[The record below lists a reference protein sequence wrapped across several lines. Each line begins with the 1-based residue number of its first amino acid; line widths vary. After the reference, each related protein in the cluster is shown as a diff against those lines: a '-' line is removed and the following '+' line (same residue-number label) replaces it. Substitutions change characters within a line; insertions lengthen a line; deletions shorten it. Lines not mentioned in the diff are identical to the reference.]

1 MCRDVTDGLVT
12 LHSHSVVHGDIK
24 GDNVLVFKL
33 STGPEAPIL
42 DMDGSH
48 LEGTTADIP
57 NQGILLSRVF
67 LRQRLDRDW
76 TAMSIPLVY
85 FCAKLC
91 LVNRSL
97 GYRPG
102 TSLIF
107 GMRRGQS

>member
-33 STGPEAPIL
+33 SIGPEAPIL

-67 LRQRLDRDW
+67 LRQRLDRD
-76 TAMSIPLVY
+76 VY
-85 FCAKLC
+85 SFGLLLC
-91 LVNRSL
+91 EVVL
-97 GYRPG
+97 GEPV
-102 TSLIF
+102 F
-107 GMRRGQS
+107 GGIDLGPV

>member
-67 LRQRLDRDW
+67 LRQRLDRD
-76 TAMSIPLVY
+76 VY
-85 FCAKLC
+85 SFGLLLC
-91 LVNRSL
+91 EVVL
-97 GYRPG
+97 GEPV
-102 TSLIF
+102 F
-107 GMRRGQS
+107 GGIDLGPV